1 MYIIRNKMEEKR
13 KEIQPVGYRFSEEKS
28 RENRKI
34 TNHQTQSEES
44 VNKLKKAFLKHNP
57 GHRLK
62 ALITFQIKLMGKDSR

>member
-34 TNHQTQSEES
+34 IIRSNQ
-44 VNKLKKAFLKHNP
+44 KKV
-57 GHRLK
+57 
-62 ALITFQIKLMGKDSR
+62 LIN